1 MPLIKD
7 LSASQLARHA
17 SNVFLFQG
25 RHVIGGRLLYHA
37 LVLNPREGEALHGL
51 SDFHD
56 HEGTQELSAVVMEYA
71 LAPETGL
78 SEPERTLIDAT
89 RFRAIWSWGFSRHD
103 SGQTNLGLNDFQDR
117 SRFRVDQD
125 RYKAFMEPVIQLG
138 GSHEGAFR
146 GAHTMA
152 GAMSGLLV
160 HRQHGRKSSFEEIFH
175 PDRYE
180 RTPLYEE
187 WLREETTDL
196 DALERSRQ
204 DRVRTARR

>member
-17 SNVFLFQG
+17 STVFLFQG

-37 LVLNPREGEALHGL
+37 LVLNPREGEALRGL

-89 RFRAIWSWGFSRHD
+89 RVLAILSWGFRRPD
-103 SGQTNLGLNDFQDR
+103 SGQTNLGRNGFPKR
-117 SRFRVDQD
+117 SLFPADQ
-125 RYKAFMEPVIQLG
+125 
-138 GSHEGAFR
+138 
-146 GAHTMA
+146 
-152 GAMSGLLV
+152 
-160 HRQHGRKSSFEEIFH
+160 
-175 PDRYE
+175 
-180 RTPLYEE
+180 E
-187 WLREETTDL
+187 WY
-196 DALERSRQ
+196 
-204 DRVRTARR
+204 

>member
-56 HEGTQELSAVVMEYA
+56 HEGTQELSAGVMEDA

-78 SEPERTLIDAT
+78 SEAERTLIDAT
-89 RFRAIWSWGFSRHD
+89 RFRAIWRWGFSHPHR
-103 SGQTNLGLNDFQDR
+103 GQTNLGLDYFQNR
-117 SRFRVDQD
+117 APF
-125 RYKAFMEPVIQLG
+125 L
-138 GSHEGAFR
+138 
-146 GAHTMA
+146 
-152 GAMSGLLV
+152 
-160 HRQHGRKSSFEEIFH
+160 
-175 PDRYE
+175 
-180 RTPLYEE
+180 
-187 WLREETTDL
+187 
-196 DALERSRQ
+196 
-204 DRVRTARR
+204 

>member
-7 LSASQLARHA
+7 LSAPQLARHA

-37 LVLNPREGEALHGL
+37 LVLNPREGEALRGL

-89 RFRAIWSWGFSRHD
+89 RFRAIWSWGVSRPD
-103 SGQTNLGLNDFQDR
+103 TGQTTLGLNDFQHR
-117 SRFRVDQD
+117 SPFPIEQN
-125 RYKAFMEPVIQLG
+125 
-138 GSHEGAFR
+138 
-146 GAHTMA
+146 
-152 GAMSGLLV
+152 
-160 HRQHGRKSSFEEIFH
+160 
-175 PDRYE
+175 
-180 RTPLYEE
+180 
-187 WLREETTDL
+187 TDK
-196 DALERSRQ
+196 
-204 DRVRTARR
+204 

>member
-56 HEGTQELSAVVMEYA
+56 HEGTQELSAVGMGDA

-78 SEPERTLIDAT
+78 SEPERKTIDRKKLCAL
-89 RFRAIWSWGFSRHD
+89 SRCGVKPHC
-103 SGQTNLGLNDFQDR
+103 SCENHPGL
-117 SRFRVDQD
+117 
-125 RYKAFMEPVIQLG
+125 E
-138 GSHEGAFR
+138 
-146 GAHTMA
+146 
-152 GAMSGLLV
+152 
-160 HRQHGRKSSFEEIFH
+160 
-175 PDRYE
+175 
-180 RTPLYEE
+180 
-187 WLREETTDL
+187 
-196 DALERSRQ
+196 
-204 DRVRTARR
+204 